1 MDLSMFTNK
10 IKDETCWQI
19 VFLNKNNLNNIPCI
33 MGDIYFDPDTAIN
46 AATKLNAKSHEN
58 IYWVISRSLS
68 FTKFEHDGLK
78 MTQDIEDKGK
88 IKMNNKMTKKELIK
102 ELKEEFDKYSKSVQM
117 WMKKCEDNGMTY
129 YFDKEK
135 YVKAS
140 CGDIIHDLIV
150 NANINNWLIKTR

>member
-19 VFLNKNNLNNIPCI
+19 GFLNKNNLNNIPCI
-33 MGDIYFDPDTAIN
+33 MGDIYFDPD
-46 AATKLNAKSHEN
+46 
-58 IYWVISRSLS
+58 
-68 FTKFEHDGLK
+68 FEHDGLK

-102 ELKEEFDKYSKSVQM
+102 ELKKEFDKYSKSVQM

>member
-1 MDLSMFTNK
+1 
-10 IKDETCWQI
+10 
-19 VFLNKNNLNNIPCI
+19 
-33 MGDIYFDPDTAIN
+33 
-46 AATKLNAKSHEN
+46 
-58 IYWVISRSLS
+58 
-68 FTKFEHDGLK
+68 
-78 MTQDIEDKGK
+78 
-88 IKMNNKMTKKELIK
+88 MNNKMTKKELIK

-140 CGDIIHDLIV
+140 CGDIINERLG